1 MSEQLMVLHG
11 APTLAGIK
19 TGSLFTSSYENKN
32 KFMQTLRNWNQIFRK
47 KGLCILPLRFHQNRA
62 LLYLYRQSLLENDF
76 KNQQILKILKD
87 NGYQCLSCQHC
98 IAQLAKRLQANLDFP
113 HEIGLFLGY
122 PVEDVRGFIEQ
133 KECKYIGRWK
143 VYDNVEES
151 KKQFERFDQCTNT
164 YLKHLNN
171 GCPIELLLKKK

>member
-32 KFMQTLRNWNQIFRK
+32 NFMQTLRNWNQIFRK

-76 KNQQILKILKD
+76 KNQQILEILKD

-122 PVEDVRGFIEQ
+122 PE
-133 KECKYIGRWK
+133 IGRAH
-143 VYDNVEES
+143 V
-151 KKQFERFDQCTNT
+151 
-164 YLKHLNN
+164 
-171 GCPIELLLKKK
+171 